1 MTPVYVIPPEELP
14 ALNFLAPDHPRP
26 VRADWINRGTNQ
38 VMRQQSVDMLLRTL
52 FADIL
57 SPSAV
62 KLHRSSGLR
71 LEFSSDA
78 HRLAF
83 ARGLA
88 SAKVQELDSRVHRL
102 TMMFDDRVSAALAAE
117 SLVKEG
123 VPKTAISMLWLAGQ
137 FIDTD
142 YAWIEGH
149 SLLSVAGATAG
160 GGIAGVTIG
169 LALFVIPGVGQIA
182 AIGGFATAALTA
194 TSVISGI
201 VGATTAAIKKMV
213 SDPDVDDVALNS
225 YISDTR
231 RSRVFISV
239 DLRSAEGALG
249 ISRSVMKRHG
259 GLQAA
264 RG

>member
-1 MTPVYVIPPEELP
+1 MTPVYVIRPEELS
-14 ALNFLAPDHPRP
+14 ALNFLPADHPRP
-26 VRADWINRGTNQ
+26 IRADWINRGTNQ
-38 VMRQQSVDMLLRTL
+38 VLRQQSVDMLLRTL

-62 KLHRSSGLR
+62 KLHRSAGLR

-78 HRLAF
+78 HRLGF
-83 ARGLA
+83 ANALMV
-88 SAKVQELDSRVHRL
+88 AKAQELESRVHRL
-102 TMMFDDRVSAALAAE
+102 TMMFDDRVSAARAAE
-117 SLVKEG
+117 SLVDEG
-123 VPKTAISMLWLAGQ
+123 LPKSAISMLWRAGQ

-169 LALFVIPGVGQIA
+169 LALFAIPGVGQIA
-182 AIGGFATAALTA
+182 AIGGLAAAVLT
-194 TSVISGI
+194 TTPVISGI
-201 VGATTAAIKKMV
+201 VGATAAAINKMV

-231 RSRVFISV
+231 RSRVFVSV
-239 DLRSAEGALG
+239 DLRNAEGALD

-259 GLQAA
+259 GHPAA